1 MDIHCKLPGAL
12 VSKHPARFS
21 FLRSACV
28 ALMIMAAPPAFAAE
42 SYEQLFESMKSDP
55 TNPNKTFRFAQAAIK
70 AGDINGAIAALER
83 MLLSN
88 PGLSNIELELGVLYL
103 RVGAVELAS
112 EFIDSALR
120 APEVPPW
127 VRERA
132 QGLLGQAE
140 RASSRHS
147 FSTSLFL
154 AAKHDSNANA
164 APAGRL
170 VRIRGFDGLLD
181 EDDTGRSDTSTEFAL
196 RVRHYYDLNSQA
208 GHQLETSLGT
218 YNRVYEDVSEIDV
231 NSFGITTGPRFYF
244 GQVLNPSWSVR
255 PLVTFNQLYL
265 DGDLYLR
272 STGLGINTRKSFSS
286 QLLGEL
292 TLSGEDQRYENDE
305 DTPNAT
311 DRSGK
316 FYELSGS
323 LSYVV
328 KPRWRVSTQLA
339 FNQRDA
345 NEDFESLQRG
355 SLRIASTYSYKAPW
369 NLSASAWSFTAAAE
383 IQEAEYDEADPL
395 IDPDEERNDTRMDF
409 SLSNSIPLGKAGTLV
424 LSTQY
429 TDNDSSLPNYV
440 YDNWSGSLG
449 WSYNF

>member
-1 MDIHCKLPGAL
+1 MDITCQAHRP
-12 VSKHPARFS
+12 RTIR
-21 FLRSACV
+21 RSARLLITRSIGMLLL
-28 ALMIMAAPPAFAAE
+28 AMAPAVFAAQ
-42 SYEQLFESMKSDP
+42 SYDQLFEAMKSDP
-55 TNPNKTFRFAQAAIK
+55 TNPGKTFRFAQAAIK

-83 MLLSN
+83 MLLTN

-147 FSTSLFL
+147 FATSMFVAL
-154 AAKHDSNANA
+154 KHDSNANA

-170 VRIRGFDGLLD
+170 VKIRGFDGLLD
-181 EDDTGRSDTSTEFAL
+181 EEDTGRSDTSTEFAL

-218 YNRVYEDVSEIDV
+218 YNRIYEDVSEIDV

-244 GQVLNPSWSVR
+244 GEVLNPSWSIR
-255 PLVTFNQLYL
+255 PLLVFNQLYL

-272 STGLGINTRKSFSS
+272 STGIGLNTRKSFSP
-286 QLLGEL
+286 QLLGEITL
-292 TLSGEDQRYENDE
+292 TGEDQRYKNDE
-305 DTPNAT
+305 ENPTAT
-311 DRSGK
+311 DRSGQ
-316 FYELSGS
+316 FYEIEGS

-328 KPRWRVSTQLA
+328 TPQWRLSTQIA

-355 SLRIASTYSYKAPW
+355 SLRVASTYSYKAPW
-369 NLSASAWSFTAAAE
+369 GLANKTWSFTAAAE

-395 IDPDEERNDTRMDF
+395 IDPNEVRDDTRADF
-409 SLSNSIPLGKAGTLV
+409 SLSNTFPMGKAGTLI